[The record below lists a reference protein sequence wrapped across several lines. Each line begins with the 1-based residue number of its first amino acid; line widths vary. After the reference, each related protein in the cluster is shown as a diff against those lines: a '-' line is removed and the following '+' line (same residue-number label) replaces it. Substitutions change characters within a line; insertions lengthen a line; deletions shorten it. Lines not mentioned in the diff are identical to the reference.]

1 MTSTKCI
8 AGISL
13 PVDCSQSKESRIDH
27 AHTKMKVDPEVA
39 ATNNSGETPRHRQ
52 RQEQMIKYDNKF
64 THQVVMF
71 LEVSFGPT

>member
-1 MTSTKCI
+1 M
-8 AGISL
+8 
-13 PVDCSQSKESRIDH
+13 DH

-39 ATNNSGETPRHRQ
+39 ATNKSGETPRHRQ

-64 THQVVMF
+64 TDQVIMF